1 MNRPSTLPGVM
12 RSVLI
17 QAYDLPLSQA
27 IASLV
32 PDKGTP
38 ATCASQVKVECNPC
52 PCEVA
57 GVILSSMGF
66 HLGARAVT
74 SSTADTRSTGALMR
88 RVRSMRRLYGGFPVV
103 MVSFLFTAPLKE
115 AGVLKQTIFHTPSWE
130 EHSVLRPREACG
142 CMRQC
147 PRRPLRTWSAFSVA
161 RRWHPPLPWQSR
173 QILQSL
179 RAWRHGVAPS
189 RRQQPPSGRTDARC
203 RPSQIT
209 TERTP
214 APEPCASERHGTPP
228 IQRLD
233 ALDTRSMIRTT
244 AYVLWGTM

>member
-57 GVILSSMGF
+57 GVIFSSIGF
-66 HLGARAVT
+66 HLGARGVS

-88 RVRSMRRLYGGFPVV
+88 RVRSMRMLYGGFPAV
-103 MVSFLFTAPLKE
+103 MASFLFTAPLKE
-115 AGVLKQTIFHTPSWE
+115 AGDLKQTTFRTPSWE
-130 EHSVLRPREACG
+130 AHSVPGPHEARR

-147 PRRPLRTWSAFSVA
+147 PLYAA
-161 RRWHPPLPWQSR
+161 A
-173 QILQSL
+173 SL
-179 RAWRHGVAPS
+179 
-189 RRQQPPSGRTDARC
+189 
-203 RPSQIT
+203 
-209 TERTP
+209 
-214 APEPCASERHGTPP
+214 
-228 IQRLD
+228 
-233 ALDTRSMIRTT
+233 
-244 AYVLWGTM
+244 